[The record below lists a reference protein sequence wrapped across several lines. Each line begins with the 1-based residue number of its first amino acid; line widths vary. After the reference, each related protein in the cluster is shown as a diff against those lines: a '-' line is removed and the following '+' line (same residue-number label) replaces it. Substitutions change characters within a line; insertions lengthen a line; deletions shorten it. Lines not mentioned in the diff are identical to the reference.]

1 MAQNNVPYPG
11 SSQAYS
17 QPSTDHPSY
26 PPLPPGRSEHQLPIQ
41 QPIPAYVH
49 NRIGGVSNEPRE
61 PHIHSGGSPN
71 AASRFPFEALRK
83 QKDVI
88 IQEMAL
94 DNDMTIPT
102 NTGDPPHILLK
113 KGQQVMFIRTPKGV
127 YLRMGDKII
136 KIKLSPSQM
145 GSLRAASNA
154 ATGAAQGPPQVVTI
168 DSSSDSEGGQNGNK
182 TNLHTQQ
189 QNQHHQ
195 PPQQHQQQTDLL
207 GGDIP
212 AQIANLQVDAEDFQP
227 DWPQLTDE
235 DQLAPISGV
244 HYD

>member
-11 SSQAYS
+11 SSHAYS

-26 PPLPPGRSEHQLPIQ
+26 PPLIPGRTDHQLPIQ
-41 QPIPAYVH
+41 QPIPPYVH
-49 NRIGGVSNEPRE
+49 NRGGVSND

-102 NTGDPPHILLK
+102 NTGDPPYILLK

-145 GSLRAASNA
+145 GSLRAASNTA
-154 ATGAAQGPPQVVTI
+154 VGAAQGPPQVVTI
-168 DSSSDSEGGQNGNK
+168 DSSSDSEGGQNG
-182 TNLHTQQ
+182 TERNLQSQQ
-189 QNQHHQ
+189 QNQQRQ
-195 PPQQHQQQTDLL
+195 PPQQQQQTDLL

-227 DWPQLTDE
+227 AWPQQTDE
-235 DQLAPISGV
+235 GQLASISGA

>member
-1 MAQNNVPYPG
+1 MGG
-11 SSQAYS
+11 S
-17 QPSTDHPSY
+17 
-26 PPLPPGRSEHQLPIQ
+26 
-41 QPIPAYVH
+41 
-49 NRIGGVSNEPRE
+49 SNEP
-61 PHIHSGGSPN
+61 HIQSGGSPN

-94 DNDMTIPT
+94 DKDMTIPT

-136 KIKLSPSQM
+136 KIRLSPSQM

-154 ATGAAQGPPQVVTI
+154 AAGVAQGPPQVVTI
-168 DSSSDSEGGQNGNK
+168 DSSSDSEGGQNGIE
-182 TNLHTQQ
+182 TNLHSQQ
-189 QNQHHQ
+189 QNQQHQ
-195 PPQQHQQQTDLL
+195 PQQYQQQNDLL

-227 DWPQLTDE
+227 DWPQHTDE
-235 DQLAPISGV
+235 EQLAAVSGA